1 MLYRKMSST
10 GDKVSVL
17 GFGCMRFPTDDDGN
31 IKKNESEK
39 MLDYAVDNGVNYF
52 DTAWPYHGEKSE
64 PFIGSY
70 FQDNRKD
77 IYLATKL
84 PSWKIEK
91 PEDLDEYFKKQ
102 LKRLKTDYIDYYLL
116 HALNKK
122 RWEKLLEN
130 DIFDF
135 IEDIKKKNKIRAIGF
150 SFHGKLETF
159 KDIIDSYDWDFCQI
173 QYNFM
178 DTDYQ
183 AGREGLRYAADK
195 GIDLVIMEPLRGG
208 MLTNNVPED
217 IQEIWNNL
225 GENSS
230 PAEWALRWVWNHSE
244 VTVTLSGMSNMNHV
258 KENVDVSDKAAANSL
273 TDKQLSIIDKVRKTY
288 DERTRVNCTN
298 CKYCMPCP
306 NGVNIP
312 GAFRFYNNAYIYN
325 EFERMKN
332 FYNRALD
339 DDSKASKCIECGECL
354 DKCPQNIS
362 IIEKLKEVAEAF
374 E

>member
-1 MLYRKMSST
+1 MLYRKMKST

-64 PFIGSY
+64 PFVGNY

-91 PEDLDEYFKKQ
+91 REDMDEYFKKQ

-122 RWEKLLEN
+122 RWEQLLEK

-135 IEDIKKKNKIRAIGF
+135 VEDIKKKNKIRAIGF

-178 DTDYQ
+178 DTNYQ
-183 AGREGLRYAADK
+183 AGLEGLKYAADK

-208 MLTNNVPED
+208 MLTSNVPED

-225 GENSS
+225 GKNSS
-230 PAEWALRWVWNHSE
+230 PAEWALRWVWNHPE
-244 VTVTLSGMSNMNHV
+244 VTITLSGMSAMNHV
-258 KENVDVSDKAAANSL
+258 KENINVSDKAVANSL
-273 TDKQLSIIDKVRKTY
+273 TDKQLAIIDKVRKTY

-312 GAFRFYNNAYIYN
+312 AAFRFYNNAYIYN

>member
-1 MLYRKMSST
+1 MKST

-64 PFIGSY
+64 PFVGNY

-91 PEDLDEYFKKQ
+91 REDMDEYFKKQ

-122 RWEKLLEN
+122 RWEQLLEK

-135 IEDIKKKNKIRAIGF
+135 VEDIKKKNKIRAIGF
-150 SFHGKLETF
+150 PFHGKLETF

-178 DTDYQ
+178 DTNYQ
-183 AGREGLRYAADK
+183 AGLEGLKYAADK

-208 MLTNNVPED
+208 MLTSNVPED

-225 GENSS
+225 GKNSS
-230 PAEWALRWVWNHSE
+230 PAEWALRWVWNHPE
-244 VTVTLSGMSNMNHV
+244 VTITLSGMSAMNHV
-258 KENVDVSDKAAANSL
+258 KENINVSDKAVANSL
-273 TDKQLSIIDKVRKTY
+273 TDKQLAIIDKVRKTY

-312 GAFRFYNNAYIYN
+312 AAFRFYNNAYIYN

>member
-1 MLYRKMSST
+1 MKST

-64 PFIGSY
+64 PFVGNY

-91 PEDLDEYFKKQ
+91 REDMDEYFKKQ

-122 RWEKLLEN
+122 RWEQLLEK

-135 IEDIKKKNKIRAIGF
+135 VEDIKKKNKIRAIGF

-178 DTDYQ
+178 DTNYQ
-183 AGREGLRYAADK
+183 AGLEGLKYAADK

-208 MLTNNVPED
+208 MLTSNVPED

-225 GENSS
+225 GKNSS
-230 PAEWALRWVWNHSE
+230 PAEWALRWVWNHPE
-244 VTVTLSGMSNMNHV
+244 VTITLSGMSAMNHV
-258 KENVDVSDKAAANSL
+258 KENINVSDKAVANSL
-273 TDKQLSIIDKVRKTY
+273 TDKQLAIIDKVRKTY

-312 GAFRFYNNAYIYN
+312 AAFRFYNNAYIYN